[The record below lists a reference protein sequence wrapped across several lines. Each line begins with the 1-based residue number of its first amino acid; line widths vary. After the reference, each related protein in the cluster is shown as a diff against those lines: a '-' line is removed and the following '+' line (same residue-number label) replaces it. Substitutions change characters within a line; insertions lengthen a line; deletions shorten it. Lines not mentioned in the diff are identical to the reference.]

1 MKKTISILL
10 IVSLLAV
17 LAGCGRQMVP
27 ALPENAAEFIL
38 GDYVNPMDTEDGY
51 TAISYN
57 GRIYAYY
64 GTVSR
69 SLRAADLGPCLGYT
83 VQDGERQDDRICLLA
98 ADPEANY
105 LVRIPVDG
113 FMDQPDFF
121 RALDT
126 AGKAIDTPDYIKSL
140 DYSIWEAAPEHT
152 NSETAGTEA
161 HSTEAPPAEPTTTE
175 PPATEP
181 STTEAPAPELSDR
194 LDDSYSLEDY
204 AFRLHETTPRDIVEQ
219 GWVVTDAILLRS
231 MGAENPYAQL
241 VPEEKRKDPNAT
253 PELSGEG
260 LLDPDGM
267 VQIYLVQAG
276 QEDSAFNPLRLGVV
290 NTGEE
295 AAHYL
300 DCPIRFFSI
309 NETGFYEQSEE
320 GLVDFTGPAGI
331 ARGMDKAQLTALLGE
346 PVSED
351 SDNGLGMILYLSQ
364 QMEELVLLLGAD
376 GSLQAMFYQD
386 LVLYD
391 PADYVFH
398 N

>member
-10 IVSLLAV
+10 IFSLLSALV
-17 LAGCGRQMVP
+17 GCGSGPAP
-27 ALPENAAEFIL
+27 ALPENATEFVLEEYANPIDAE
-38 GDYVNPMDTEDGY
+38 DSYA
-51 TAISYN
+51 AISYN
-57 GRIYAYY
+57 GRIYAYF
-64 GTVSR
+64 GTVDR
-69 SLRAADLGPCLGYT
+69 SLRAEELGPCLGCT
-83 VQDGERQDDRICLLA
+83 VLDGERQADRICLLA

-105 LVRIPVDG
+105 LARIPVEG
-113 FMDQPDFF
+113 FMKQADFF

-126 AGKAIDTPDYIKSL
+126 AGKEIETPDYMQSL
-140 DYSIWEAAPEHT
+140 GYPIWEAAPTQEMPV
-152 NSETAGTEA
+152 
-161 HSTEAPPAEPTTTE
+161 TEAPSTAAPSTE
-175 PPATEP
+175 PPATEAP
-181 STTEAPAPELSDR
+181 DTEAPIPELLDR

-204 AFRLHETTPRDIVEQ
+204 AFRLSEITPRDLVGQ
-219 GWVVTDAILLRS
+219 GWTVTDAIFMRS
-231 MGAENPYAQL
+231 MGTDNPYTALVSAEN
-241 VPEEKRKDPNAT
+241 RKDPNAA
-253 PELSGEG
+253 PELSEAGM
-260 LLDPDGM
+260 LDPDGM
-267 VQIYLVQAG
+267 VQIYLAPTD
-276 QEDSAFNPLRLGVV
+276 QEDSPFNPLRLGVV